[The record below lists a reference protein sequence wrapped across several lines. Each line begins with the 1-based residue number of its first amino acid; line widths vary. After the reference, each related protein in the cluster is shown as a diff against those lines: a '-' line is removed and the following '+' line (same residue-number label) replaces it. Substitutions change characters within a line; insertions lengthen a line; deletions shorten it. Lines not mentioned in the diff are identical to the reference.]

1 MIYDKLRNIDRSWL
15 YAGFLL
21 VTLFPLV
28 FPIPL
33 PVTVTDTTQQVYDVV
48 DALKP
53 GDAVLLSVEFAAD
66 MSAELYPGLEAVYK
80 HIVSKPGVKVVM
92 IATSADGPMF
102 VQRLLD
108 TIDAG
113 DKQYGTDLV
122 NLGFLPGGESA
133 IAAFCQDAHKTFP
146 RDYYGTDI
154 KSLPAME
161 NLKSATDFAL
171 IINDSS
177 GGLGPV
183 GWIRQ
188 AHTNYG
194 TTVATILGQDMALS
208 ALPYINSKQL
218 SGLVAGLRGAA
229 EYEKL
234 LDIVGSGTAG
244 MGAQSFAAVYFLAL
258 LVVANIGFLG
268 QARAEKRQS
277 NAGGGN

>member
-1 MIYDKLRNIDRSWL
+1 MNFDKLRNINRSWL

-33 PVTVTDTTQQVYDVV
+33 PVNVTSTTEGIYDTV

-53 GDAVLLSVEFAAD
+53 GDAVLLSIEFAAD
-66 MSAELYPGLEAVYK
+66 MSAELYPGIEAVYK
-80 HIVSKPGVKVVM
+80 HIVSKPDVRIVLV
-92 IATSADGPMF
+92 ATTADGPMF
-102 VQRLLD
+102 IQQLLD

-113 DKQYGTDLV
+113 DNHYGTDIV

-133 IAAFCQDAHKTFP
+133 IAALCQDVHKTFP
-146 RDYYGTDI
+146 RDYYGTDLGTL
-154 KSLPAME
+154 SAMKG
-161 NLKSATDFAL
+161 LKSIADFAL
-171 IINDSS
+171 IINDSA

-194 TTVATILGQDMALS
+194 VTVATILGQDMALS
-208 ALPYINSKQL
+208 ALPYISSNQL

-234 LDIVGSGTAG
+234 LGAVGKGTAG
-244 MGAQSFAAVYFLAL
+244 MGAQSFAALYFLVL
-258 LVVANIGFLG
+258 LIVANIGYLG
-268 QARAEKRQS
+268 QSRSKQRAQ
-277 NAGGGN
+277 NDGGEQ

>member
-1 MIYDKLRNIDRSWL
+1 MIFDKLRNIDRSWL

-33 PVTVTDTTQQVYDVV
+33 PVTVSSTTQQVSDVIES
-48 DALKP
+48 LKP
-53 GDAVLLSVEFAAD
+53 GDAVLLSVEFAAV

-92 IATSADGPMF
+92 IATTTDGPMF

-113 DKQYGTDLV
+113 DKQYGTDIV
-122 NLGFLPGGESA
+122 NLGYLPGGESA
-133 IAAFCQDAHKTFP
+133 IAALCQDVHKTFP

-154 KSLPAME
+154 KSLPAMAD
-161 NLKSATDFAL
+161 LRSASDFAL

-208 ALPYINSKQL
+208 ALPYINSRQL

-234 LDIVGSGTAG
+234 LDTVGSGTAG
-244 MGAQSFAAVYFLAL
+244 MGAQSFAAIYFLVL

-268 QARAEKRQS
+268 QSWAQKKH
-277 NAGGGN
+277 AGGGNK